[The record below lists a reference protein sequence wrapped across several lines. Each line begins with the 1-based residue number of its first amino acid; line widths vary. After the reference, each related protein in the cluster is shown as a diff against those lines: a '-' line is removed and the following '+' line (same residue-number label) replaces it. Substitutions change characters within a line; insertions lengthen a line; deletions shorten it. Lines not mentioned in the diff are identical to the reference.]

1 MSDNSESNS
10 VDNKEP
16 RVLAVLKSTLIE
28 VIKDTTTAPEMEH
41 PLSLNTIEMIRESL
55 QLISLREQEI
65 GGVSNAR
72 PHYSDEPRPQV
83 VSLDTLTRKATND
96 DSGAH

>member
-1 MSDNSESNS
+1 MSNNSA
-10 VDNKEP
+10 DNKES
-16 RVLAVLKSTLIE
+16 RVLSVLKSTLVE

-41 PLSLNTIEMIRESL
+41 PLSLSTIEMIRESL

-65 GGVSNAR
+65 GGVSQAR
-72 PHYSDEPRPQV
+72 PHYSDEPKPQV
-83 VSLDTLTRKATND
+83 VSLESFSKKATND